1 MAQWKKVGTVDLA
14 ALNARRKAAG
24 QPPIVL
30 PKG

>member
-1 MAQWKKVGTVDLA
+1 MAGKKVSTVDLA
-14 ALNARRKAAG
+14 GLNAKREAAG